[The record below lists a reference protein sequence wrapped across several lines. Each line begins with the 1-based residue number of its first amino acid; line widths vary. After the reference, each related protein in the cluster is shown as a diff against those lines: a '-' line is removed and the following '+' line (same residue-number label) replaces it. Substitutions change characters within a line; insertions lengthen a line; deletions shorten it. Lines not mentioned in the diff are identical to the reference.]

1 MKERLEHVS
10 TETPVS
16 SPSSPKKSKKRR
28 YRHDNAAGYAFLSPW
43 LIGFILFIFL
53 PIAASF
59 VLAFTKYNILKPP
72 RWVGLANFEKMF
84 MRDFRYWRS
93 VKVTFFYVFTAIPLR
108 LVFALICAM
117 LLNTKRR
124 LVAVYRALYY
134 APSVVGTSVAVAVM
148 WREVFGK
155 DGLVNYLLAGFGI
168 AGPVWLGDPNVAIWT
183 LIVLAAWQFG
193 SPMLIFL
200 AGLKQI
206 PPELYESA
214 SIDGAGRWH
223 RFLHITLPML
233 TSVILFNLVMQMI
246 SGFLIFAQ
254 AFIVS
259 NGTGAPMDSLL
270 VYALYLYRQAF
281 VTFKMGYSSAMAW
294 VLLLVIAFFTAF
306 VFKSSQYWVFYESEG
321 GE

>member
-1 MKERLEHVS
+1 MKGSSSQDVAGKPLQ
-10 TETPVS
+10 PS
-16 SPSSPKKSKKRR
+16 SPSPKRKRR
-28 YRHDNAAGYAFLSPW
+28 YRHDNLAGYAFLSPW
-43 LIGFILFIFL
+43 LIGFILFVFL

-59 VLAFTKYNILKPP
+59 VLAFTKYDILRAP
-72 RWVGLANFEKMF
+72 RWVGFANFEKMF
-84 MRDFRYWRS
+84 SRDFRYWRS

-108 LVFALICAM
+108 LAFALICAM

-124 LVAVYRALYY
+124 MVSVYRALYY

-155 DGLVNYLLAGFGI
+155 EGLVNYLLAGFGI
-168 AGPVWLGDPNVAIWT
+168 AGPVWLGDPKTAIWT

-206 PPELYESA
+206 PEALYESA

-223 RFLHITLPML
+223 KIRHITLPML
-233 TSVILFNLVMQMI
+233 TPVILFNLVMQMI

-254 AFIVS
+254 AFIIS
-259 NGTGAPMDSLL
+259 NGTGAPMDNLL

-281 VTFKMGYSSAMAW
+281 VNFKMGYSSAMAW
-294 VLLLVIAFFTAF
+294 ALLLVIAFFTAL

>member
-1 MKERLEHVS
+1 MKEHTHQGSPEMQ
-10 TETPVS
+10 TGT
-16 SPSSPKKSKKRR
+16 SPSVRKRKSH
-28 YRHDNAAGYAFLSPW
+28 YRHDNLAGYVFLSPW
-43 LIGFILFIFL
+43 LIGFVLFVFL

-59 VLAFTKYNILKPP
+59 VLAFTKYDILRAP
-72 RWVGLANFEKMF
+72 RWVGLANFERMF
-84 MRDFRYWRS
+84 THDFRYWRS

-108 LVFALICAM
+108 LTFALIVAM
-117 LLNTKRR
+117 LLNTTRR
-124 LVAVYRALYY
+124 MVSIYRALYY
-134 APSVVGTSVAVAVM
+134 APSVVGASVAVAVM

-155 DGLVNYLLAGFGI
+155 EGLVNYLLAGVGI
-168 AGPVWLGDPNVAIWT
+168 AGPVWLGDPNTAIWT

-206 PPELYESA
+206 PVELYESA
-214 SIDGAGRWH
+214 SIDGADRWH
-223 RFLHITLPML
+223 KFRHITFPML
-233 TSVILFNLVMQMI
+233 TPVLLFNLVMQMI

-294 VLLLVIAFFTAF
+294 VLLLVIAFFTAL

>member
-1 MKERLEHVS
+1 MMKESHQAPATKDS
-10 TETPVS
+10 AASPV
-16 SPSSPKKSKKRR
+16 PKKKKLI
-28 YRHDNAAGYAFLSPW
+28 NEENIAGYAFLSPW
-43 LIGFILFIFL
+43 LIGFIFFIFI

-59 VLAFTKYNILKPP
+59 VLAFTKYDILRPP

-84 MRDFRYWRS
+84 FRDFRYWRS

-108 LVFALICAM
+108 LAFALVVAM
-117 LLNTKRR
+117 LLNTQRR
-124 LVAVYRALYY
+124 MVSTYRALYY

-155 DGLVNYLLAGFGI
+155 EGLVNYLLAIVGI
-168 AGPVWLGDPNVAIWT
+168 PGPAWLGSPDFAIWT
-183 LIVLAAWQFG
+183 LITLAAWQFG

-206 PPELYESA
+206 PTELYEAS
-214 SIDGAGRWH
+214 SIDGAGRWLC
-223 RFLHITLPML
+223 FKNVTLPMI
-233 TSVILFNLVMQMI
+233 TPVILFNLVMQMI

-254 AFIVS
+254 AFIIS
-259 NGTGAPMDSLL
+259 NGQGQPMDSLL
-270 VYALYLYRQAF
+270 VYALYLYQQAF
-281 VTFKMGYSSAMAW
+281 VNFKMGYSSAMAW
-294 VLLLVIAFFTAF
+294 ILLLVVAIFTAL

>member
-1 MKERLEHVS
+1 MNRTVAPESAQKQTS
-10 TETPVS
+10 PSPVS
-16 SPSSPKKSKKRR
+16 RKRKKHF
-28 YRHDNAAGYAFLSPW
+28 RHDTLAGYVFLSPW
-43 LIGFILFIFL
+43 LLGFFLFVFL

-59 VLAFTKYNILKPP
+59 ILAFTKYNILKPP
-72 RWVGLANFEKMF
+72 QWIGFANFEKMF
-84 MRDFRYWRS
+84 FRDFRYWRS

-108 LVFALICAM
+108 LAFAMLCAM
-117 LLNTKRR
+117 LLNTRR
-124 LVAVYRALYY
+124 RFVSVYRALYY

-148 WREVFGK
+148 WRVVFGK
-155 DGLVNYLLAGFGI
+155 EGLVNYLLAGFGI

-206 PPELYESA
+206 PDALYESA
-214 SIDGAGRWH
+214 SIDGASTWH
-223 RFLHITLPML
+223 KIRHITLPML
-233 TSVILFNLVMQMI
+233 TPVILFNLVMQMI

-259 NGTGAPMDSLL
+259 NGTGTPMDSLL

-281 VTFKMGYSSAMAW
+281 VTHKMGYSSAMAW
-294 VLLLVIAFFTAF
+294 VLLVMIAAFTAL
-306 VFKSSQYWVFYESEG
+306 VFKSSQYWVFYESGEG
-321 GE
+321 E

>member
-1 MKERLEHVS
+1 MNKTVAQDPAQKQAGPFYASRKR
-10 TETPVS
+10 
-16 SPSSPKKSKKRR
+16 KKAL
-28 YRHDNAAGYAFLSPW
+28 RHDTLAGYAFLSPW
-43 LIGFILFIFL
+43 LIGFVLFVFL

-72 RWVGLANFEKMF
+72 RWVGFANFERMF
-84 MRDFRYWRS
+84 FRDFRYWRS
-93 VKVTFFYVFTAIPLR
+93 VKVTFFYVFMAIPLR
-108 LVFALICAM
+108 LAFAMLCAM

-124 LVAVYRALYY
+124 FVSVYRALYY
-134 APSVVGTSVAVAVM
+134 APSVVGSSVAVAVM
-148 WREVFGK
+148 WRIVFGR

-168 AGPVWLGDPNVAIWT
+168 VGPTWLGNPDVAIWT

-206 PPELYESA
+206 PDSLYESA
-214 SIDGAGRWH
+214 SIDGASRWH
-223 RFLHITLPML
+223 RLRYITVPML
-233 TSVILFNLVMQMI
+233 TPVILFNLVMQMI

-259 NGTGAPMDSLL
+259 HGTGAPMDSLL

-281 VTFKMGYSSAMAW
+281 VTYKMGYSSAMAW
-294 VLLLVIAFFTAF
+294 VLLVIVAAFTAL
-306 VFKSSQYWVFYESEG
+306 VFKSSKYWVFYESEG

>member
-1 MKERLEHVS
+1 MN
-10 TETPVS
+10 ETAAQKQK
-16 SPSSPKKSKKRR
+16 SPFPASRKRR
-28 YRHDNAAGYAFLSPW
+28 KPLRHDALAGYVFLSPW
-43 LIGFILFIFL
+43 LIGFVLFVFL

-59 VLAFTKYNILKPP
+59 VLAFTKYSILKPP

-84 MRDFRYWRS
+84 FRDARYWRS
-93 VKVTFFYVFTAIPLR
+93 VNVTFFYVFMAIPLR
-108 LVFALICAM
+108 LAFAMLCAM

-124 LVAVYRALYY
+124 LVPLYRALYY
-134 APSVVGTSVAVAVM
+134 APSVVGSSVAVAVM
-148 WREVFGK
+148 WRIVFGG
-155 DGLVNYLLAGFGI
+155 DGLVNYILAGFGI
-168 AGPVWLGDPNVAIWT
+168 VGPTWLGNPDVAIWT

-206 PPELYESA
+206 PDSLYESA
-214 SIDGAGRWH
+214 SIDGASRWH
-223 RFLHITLPML
+223 NIRYITLPML
-233 TSVILFNLVMQMI
+233 TPVILFNLVMQMI

-259 NGTGAPMDSLL
+259 HGTGAPMDSLL

-281 VTFKMGYSSAMAW
+281 VTYKMGYSSAMAW
-294 VLLLVIAFFTAF
+294 VLLVIVAAFTAL
-306 VFKSSQYWVFYESEG
+306 VFKSSKYWVFYESEG

>member
-1 MKERLEHVS
+1 MTKKPQQES
-10 TETPVS
+10 AITSSVS
-16 SPSSPKKSKKRR
+16 SVRKKKRFISEE
-28 YRHDNAAGYAFLSPW
+28 NLAGYAFLSPW
-43 LIGFILFIFL
+43 LIGFIFFIFL

-59 VLAFTKYNILKPP
+59 VLAFTKYDILNAP

-84 MRDFRYWRS
+84 FRDFRYWRS

-108 LVFALICAM
+108 LAFALLVAM
-117 LLNTKRR
+117 LLNTRR
-124 LVAVYRALYY
+124 RGVSIYRALYY
-134 APSVVGTSVAVAVM
+134 APSVVGTSVAIAVM

-155 DGLVNYLLAGFGI
+155 EGLVNYLLAIVGI
-168 AGPVWLGDPNVAIWT
+168 SGPAWLGEPSVAIWT
-183 LIVLAAWQFG
+183 LITLAAWQFG

-206 PPELYESA
+206 PSELYEAS
-214 SIDGAGRWH
+214 SIDGAGRWM
-223 RFLHITLPML
+223 RFKNVTLPMI
-233 TSVILFNLVMQMI
+233 TPVILFNLVMQMI

-259 NGTGAPMDSLL
+259 NGRGLPMDSLL
-270 VYALYLYRQAF
+270 VYALYLYQHAF
-281 VTFKMGYSSAMAW
+281 VNFKMGYSSAMAW
-294 VLLLVIAFFTAF
+294 VLLLVIATFTAM

>member
-1 MKERLEHVS
+1 MKG
-10 TETPVS
+10 S
-16 SPSSPKKSKKRR
+16 SSQDVIGKTVEPSRKRKR
-28 YRHDNAAGYAFLSPW
+28 HYRHDNLAGYAFLSPW
-43 LIGFILFIFL
+43 LIGFVLFVFL

-59 VLAFTKYNILKPP
+59 FLAFTKYDILRAP

-84 MRDFRYWRS
+84 TRDLRYWRS

-124 LVAVYRALYY
+124 MVSVYRALYY

-155 DGLVNYLLAGFGI
+155 EGLVNYILAGFGI
-168 AGPVWLGDPNVAIWT
+168 AGPIWLGDPNTAIWT

-214 SIDGAGRWH
+214 SIDGADRW
-223 RFLHITLPML
+223 RKFLHVTLPML
-233 TSVILFNLVMQMI
+233 TSVILFNMVMQMI

-294 VLLLVIAFFTAF
+294 VLLLVIAFFTAI